1 MNWSR
6 LIPDFFVKPRN
17 TVIQII
23 FTSVFAYS
31 FILIYHPFGSQS
43 WFEVNTGQF
52 AFYVGFIVVLG
63 MAVVI
68 ISRVIMT
75 QIRKRWPITI
85 AGYAL
90 MIALEVLAMT
100 GFYMMIQKV
109 FLKDQRFWFEVYYTA
124 IFNASLILLIPYLI
138 SLLYFAW
145 LDKKQHIEKLLIENR
160 LIDRL
165 PEIELTRFVNFSD
178 ENGDIKLTIQLDDL
192 LYLESNENYVTIHY
206 LDRTQA
212 GRMLLR
218 NSLKRLE
225 EQLSGYPIVRCHRSY
240 MVNLNR
246 VKLAKRT
253 KTGMIVE
260 LSTPVPI
267 RIPVSET
274 YKNEVDKVLI
284 T

>member
-1 MNWSR
+1 
-6 LIPDFFVKPRN
+6 
-17 TVIQII
+17 
-23 FTSVFAYS
+23 
-31 FILIYHPFGSQS
+31 
-43 WFEVNTGQF
+43 
-52 AFYVGFIVVLG
+52 
-63 MAVVI
+63 
-68 ISRVIMT
+68 
-75 QIRKRWPITI
+75 
-85 AGYAL
+85 
-90 MIALEVLAMT
+90 MT

-124 IFNASLILLIPYLI
+124 ILNATLILLIPYLI

-145 LDKKQHIEKLLIENR
+145 LDKKQHIEKLLVENR
-160 LIDRL
+160 LIGKQ
-165 PEIELTRFVNFSD
+165 PEIELSRFVNFSD
-178 ENGDIKLTIQLDDL
+178 ENGEIKLSIQLDDL

-253 KTGMIVE
+253 KTGMILE
-260 LSTPVPI
+260 LTTPVAI

-274 YKNEVDKVLI
+274 YKNEIDKVLKI
-284 T
+284 